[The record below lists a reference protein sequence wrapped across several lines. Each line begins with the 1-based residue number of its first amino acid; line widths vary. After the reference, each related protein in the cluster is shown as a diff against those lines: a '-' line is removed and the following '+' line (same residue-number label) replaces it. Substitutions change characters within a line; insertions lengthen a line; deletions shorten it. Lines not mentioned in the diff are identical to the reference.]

1 MFEATTMQALN
12 RASPPGL
19 PDLLRLIQLGTVLA
33 GHVPQQLAGKA
44 PAAQVN
50 ELATLNGLGLPYYAR
65 ASAVLRAT
73 VREVSGGAVLG
84 ELTPVAH
91 DVTPGTGE
99 VAVSPSG
106 DVVFLAADLATVV
119 DVVYAPIAG
128 EVVELSLP
136 APLGIMTLPD
146 EIIAR
151 NPLLLLEATATAGTN
166 LGRKIVLAPA
176 AAVVATTK
184 AAIAIDR
191 SKVYFNFATDAVTA
205 ATVKLLLA
213 PRHGLTEVLASVPTV
228 VG

>member
-1 MFEATTMQALN
+1 MFEATTMRALD
-12 RASPPGL
+12 RASPAGL
-19 PDLLRLIQLGTVLA
+19 PDLFRLAQIGTVLA

-44 PAAQVN
+44 PAAQMN
-50 ELATLNGLGLPYYAR
+50 ELATLTGLGLPYYSR

-73 VREVSGGAVLG
+73 VRKVSGGAVLG
-84 ELTPVAH
+84 ELTPKLH
-91 DVTPGTGE
+91 DVTPSTGE

-136 APLGIMTLPD
+136 APAGIMTLPD
-146 EIIAR
+146 EIVAR
-151 NPLLLLEATATAGTN
+151 QPLLLLEATATTATIT
-166 LGRKIVLAPA
+166 GRKIVLAPA

-191 SKVYFNFATDAVTA
+191 TKVYFNFATDVVTA

-213 PRHGLTEVLASVPTV
+213 PRHGLADVLASVPTV